1 MTLKERIIES
11 ASVLFFR
18 NGIRSITM
26 SDIAKE
32 LGISKRTLYEV
43 FHDKEELLE
52 TCVAEHL
59 SQTSKEIEEIIASS
73 KNVIDVMMRIYAKY
87 LKEMQGT
94 NKSVIHDLK
103 KYHSPV
109 YKRIECKQHEN
120 MKSFLPFLQ
129 KGIEQGLIRKDV
141 NVEITI
147 WLLKSQFKALTEDNY
162 IPTDQ
167 YSTEEIISTIILNF
181 IRGITT
187 PLGMEEIDKI
197 MAELKIRN

>member
-1 MTLKERIIES
+1 MTLKERIIEN

-18 NGIRSITM
+18 NGIKGITM
-26 SDIAKE
+26 SEIAKE

-52 TCVAEHL
+52 ACVSEHFKR
-59 SQTSKEIEEIIASS
+59 TNKEIEGIIASS

-87 LKEMQGT
+87 LKEMHDT
-94 NKSVIHDLK
+94 NQTVIHDLK

-120 MKSFLPFLQ
+120 MKGFIPFLQ
-129 KGIEQGLIRKDV
+129 RGIEQGLIRKDV
-141 NVEITI
+141 NIEITI

-162 IPTDQ
+162 IPTDK
-167 YSTEEIISTIILNF
+167 YSTEEIIRIIILNF

-187 PLGMEEIDKI
+187 PLGVEEIDKI
-197 MAELKIRN
+197 MEELRIKN